1 MTGQVPEIYDRVG
14 PVLQSG
20 PVANAIIAAI
30 KDLNQDVMVVDRG
43 AYVRVLVPR
52 CCVVARSAIEN
63 HLGRSFRFP
72 GELEMVMS
80 AFKGLLQQRR
90 MPTEYEIVTSK
101 LLCYTG
107 EGFTG
112 KRFELDVP
120 LLDWYKR
127 FQQDSPLTC
136 TSWEKFRD
144 PRETTYTKYTEIQRD
159 KEIFV
164 DGILEEIE
172 VSGYDGQFSP
182 RWLHVLS
189 RVVAPLRYPGHGLQM
204 LASYIG
210 QMAPSGRIVITAT
223 LQAGDEMRRVQR
235 IAYRV
240 RQLQQLYRGFAT
252 DSKVR
257 WQTDMLWQP
266 LRIAIERLLICYDWA
281 ESFVGLNLVLKPL
294 MDEVFMNHLSDLALR
309 EGDYLLGQIFYSL
322 NEDCRWHREW
332 SQALTRMVIEENSH
346 NSGTIQGWIEKWHPV
361 AARALQ
367 AFAPLFEGKLEDA
380 QMPPLEG
387 VTQKLDKFY
396 RGYLSGMGLRPSVP
410 KADAETLSS

>member
-1 MTGQVPEIYDRVG
+1 MGFFSVFRELMAEQKTYW
-14 PVLQSG
+14 
-20 PVANAIIAAI
+20 
-30 KDLNQDVMVVDRG
+30 
-43 AYVRVLVPR
+43 
-52 CCVVARSAIEN
+52 
-63 HLGRSFRFP
+63 HLLP
-72 GELEMVMS
+72 Q
-80 AFKGLLQQRR
+80 KR

-127 FQQDSPLTC
+127 FQQDSPVTC

-172 VSGYDGQFSP
+172 LSGYDGRLSP

-204 LASYIG
+204 LASYVG

-240 RQLQQLYRGFAT
+240 RQLQHVYRGFAA
-252 DSKVR
+252 DSKAR
-257 WQTDMLWQP
+257 WQTDSLWQP
-266 LRIAIERLLICYDWA
+266 LRRAVEQLLICYDWA

-294 MDEVFMNHLSDLALR
+294 MDEIFMNHLSDLALR
-309 EGDYLLGQIFYSL
+309 EGDHLLGQVFYSL
-322 NEDCRWHREW
+322 NQDCRWHREW
-332 SQALTRMVIEENSH
+332 SQALTRMLIEDNSH
-346 NSGTIQGWIEKWHPV
+346 NGRTIQGWIEKWHPV
-361 AARALQ
+361 AVRALQ
-367 AFAPLFEGKLEDA
+367 AFAPVFEGKMQDA
-380 QMPPLEG
+380 PMPPLEG
-387 VTQKLDKFY
+387 ANQKIDKFY
-396 RGYLSGMGLRPSVP
+396 REYLSSMGLQPLISG
-410 KADAETLSS
+410 TLLY

>member
-1 MTGQVPEIYDRVG
+1 MAPQKTYW
-14 PVLQSG
+14 
-20 PVANAIIAAI
+20 
-30 KDLNQDVMVVDRG
+30 
-43 AYVRVLVPR
+43 
-52 CCVVARSAIEN
+52 
-63 HLGRSFRFP
+63 H
-72 GELEMVMS
+72 
-80 AFKGLLQQRR
+80 LLQQRR

-101 LLCYTG
+101 LLSYTG
-107 EGFTG
+107 EGFTC

-136 TSWEKFRD
+136 ASWDNFRD
-144 PRETTYTKYTEIQRD
+144 PRETTYTKYTDIQRD

-172 VSGYDGQFSP
+172 TSGYDRQISP

-210 QMAPSGRIVITAT
+210 QMAPSGRIVITAA
-223 LQAGDEMRRVQR
+223 LQSADEMRRVQR

-240 RQLQQLYRGFAT
+240 RQLQELYPGFAT
-252 DSKVR
+252 YSKAR
-257 WQTDMLWQP
+257 WETDPLWQP
-266 LRIAIERLLICYDWA
+266 LRMAIEKLLVCYDWA

-294 MDEVFMNHLSDLALR
+294 VDELFMNHFSDLALR
-309 EGDYLLGQIFYSL
+309 EGDYLLGRVFYSL

-332 SQALTRMVIEENSH
+332 SQALTRMVIQDNSH
-346 NSGTIQGWIEKWHPV
+346 NTGTIQGWIDTWHPV

-367 AFAPLFEGKLEDA
+367 AFAPLFEGKLQDA
-380 QMPPLEG
+380 EMPPLEG
-387 VTQKLDKFY
+387 VTQKMDKYY
-396 RGYLSGMGLRPSVP
+396 RDYLSSMALQPS
-410 KADAETLSS
+410 SRW

>member
-1 MTGQVPEIYDRVG
+1 
-14 PVLQSG
+14 
-20 PVANAIIAAI
+20 
-30 KDLNQDVMVVDRG
+30 
-43 AYVRVLVPR
+43 
-52 CCVVARSAIEN
+52 
-63 HLGRSFRFP
+63 
-72 GELEMVMS
+72 
-80 AFKGLLQQRR
+80 

-127 FQQDSPLTC
+127 FQQDSALTC
-136 TSWEKFRD
+136 TSWENFRD
-144 PRETTYTKYTEIQRD
+144 PRETTYTKYTDIQRS

-172 VSGYDGQFSP
+172 TSGYDRRISP

-189 RVVAPLRYPGHGLQM
+189 RLLAPLRYPGHGLQM

-210 QMAPSGRIVITAT
+210 QMAPSGRIVITAA
-223 LQAGDEMRRVQR
+223 LQSADEMRRVQR

-240 RQLQQLYRGFAT
+240 RQIQQLYSGFAT
-252 DSKVR
+252 DSKAL
-257 WQTDMLWQP
+257 WETDPLWQP
-266 LRIAIERLLICYDWA
+266 LRIAIEKLLVCYDWA

-294 MDEVFMNHLSDLALR
+294 IDELFMNHFSDLALR
-309 EGDYLLGQIFYSL
+309 EGDYLLGRVFYSL

-332 SQALTRMVIEENSH
+332 SQALTRMVIEDNSH
-346 NSGTIQGWIEKWHPV
+346 NTGTIQSWIDKWHPV
-361 AARALQ
+361 AARAMQ
-367 AFAPLFEGKLEDA
+367 AFAPVFGGKLEDA

-387 VTQKLDKFY
+387 VAQTLDEY
-396 RGYLSGMGLRPSVP
+396 YGDYLSSMGLQPSSS
-410 KADAETLSS
+410 DTLLF